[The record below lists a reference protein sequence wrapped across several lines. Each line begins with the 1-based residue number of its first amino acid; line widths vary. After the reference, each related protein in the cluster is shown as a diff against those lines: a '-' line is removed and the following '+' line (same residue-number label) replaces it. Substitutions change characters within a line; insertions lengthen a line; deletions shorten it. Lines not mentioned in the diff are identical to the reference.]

1 MEDGDSGPR
10 GPGFLFHGRPH
21 PGGPG
26 VSYVSS
32 AGITRDF
39 PGYGKTCRKDVLGG
53 VDVPV
58 VPDAA
63 GRASPL
69 PGRQAQLRKQV
80 PACRAG
86 LGRRVP
92 AVNHDQAAAVPLT
105 LARKLPANSPQ
116 LQSEITRARCR
127 LRTMPGDDHHGR
139 VEPGHVHVRPGPD
152 IPQRGAGLGQP
163 QPAATHRERR
173 PGVVRGLAGAAGLE
187 PRVPGAPGEE
197 RAERFVLVS
206 QRLLQRHGGHLV
218 QERQVGV
225 ALHRG

>member
-1 MEDGDSGPR
+1 M
-10 GPGFLFHGRPH
+10 
-21 PGGPG
+21 
-26 VSYVSS
+26 SYVSS

-105 LARKLPANSPQ
+105 LVRKLPAELALAAVGDYPGQ
-116 LQSEITRARCR
+116 MPVADHAADIEIF
-127 LRTMPGDDHHGR
+127 DH
-139 VEPGHVHVRPGPD
+139 D
-152 IPQRGAGLGQP
+152 
-163 QPAATHRERR
+163 
-173 PGVVRGLAGAAGLE
+173 
-187 PRVPGAPGEE
+187 
-197 RAERFVLVS
+197 
-206 QRLLQRHGGHLV
+206 
-218 QERQVGV
+218 
-225 ALHRG
+225 